1 MPKPVPK
8 CHCEHRREVHN
19 EARRGLPAYCG
30 VCTGARA
37 LHPFREAV
45 SEECDV
51 IGILTELVSLT
62 SRSYSR

>member
-1 MPKPVPK
+1 MPKPVTK

-45 SEECDV
+45 SEEL
-51 IGILTELVSLT
+51 IGRVSGT
-62 SRSYSR
+62 T